1 MQAMRTLRWLLAVC
15 PALVLSCT
23 DSPTPPADSGAD
35 ASALDASSDLGADG
49 PATADAND
57 SGLPSAF
64 PTVAVTERWDIPGLT
79 GEVHILRTAGNVPH
93 LYARNRVDLARAH
106 GFVVAR
112 DRFFF
117 LDLARRY
124 GTGRLAALLGD
135 AALRTDQQN
144 LGVGMGFVTDNI
156 LRLLSPEQRAVFQG
170 FADGINAYIA
180 QAQDGALLSPSEY
193 TLAAPL
199 LGRRRAS
206 DLLEN
211 FTVRDVAAMNTTFL
225 YQSGFET
232 DDVGRD
238 RAARNL
244 PGDFTGQAL
253 ADLRAAGVF
262 PELWNPLR
270 QPAASRSADGWGL
283 ETATGTMAIARPAAP
298 PRDQR
303 PDAHPGAA
311 SMAVPLPALDRLAS
325 NLGEIQ
331 ARLMRDQEVGYG
343 SNSWAVMGSR
353 TRDGSTL
360 LAADGHLPLTI
371 PALFYQIGL
380 DTQTLGGGDIHQMG
394 IALTFLPATAMGTNG
409 RVAWG
414 FTQLGGDITDWY
426 REELVLDASGRPS
439 GTRFRGAV
447 RPLTVTEETV
457 GVANVPA
464 LMSVGRTE
472 RWSRYV
478 TFDGR
483 WINQIEGRRVRP
495 TDPTAPGEVRVQL
508 LGDVVVPG
516 DTDGDGVITAVSFDY
531 VGLDGGNAF
540 RAYDGYGKARNVREF
555 REASRSMLATSLNQ
569 VAADADGS
577 IYYAGWQAVP
587 CREYL
592 PREAD
597 RSWRVGA
604 NPRRLLD
611 GTTYGGFHI
620 PLRDGVIDESMGA
633 VDPYQC
639 VVPLDRTP
647 AALDPARGYVM
658 TANNEP
664 GNITGDDSVTNDPVY
679 IGGPWHDGF
688 RGARIDTVLTAGV
701 AARTLDGDAMATLQ
715 ADSRSNLGEVLVPAL
730 LDAIASA
737 RTAAAAT
744 PAAGSPE
751 ARLAAAWR
759 AHQADY
765 ESVER
770 RLTAWRTAGF
780 PAHSGV
786 ETFYHS
792 LVPNERE
799 LSVATSIHNA
809 WMGRFF
815 NGVFGDERLPDGVF
829 DNGGGGSVGRVRAML
844 RMLRGRGAGNPEML
858 ASYNPA
864 TQESAYFD
872 VLGTEAV
879 ETSREVALTA
889 LDAAL
894 TFLRAAPSAPGRGG
908 YGTNDMDQWVWGLRH
923 HVNFESIL
931 STFLDG
937 GSSLGALVSG
947 FSITPA
953 RIPLA
958 MNLAPTDPRAN
969 LPGFP
974 RPGDQWGVDA
984 ANSGFGGES
993 FTFGSGPTYRMVVA
1007 LRRGMP
1013 DAMEGRN
1020 VIPGGQS
1027 GLNNSEFYDDQAR
1040 LWLGNRA
1047 LPMLL
1052 SADAV
1057 VAAATGHEVLV
1068 PAPVRSGGTD

>member
-35 ASALDASSDLGADG
+35 ASALDASSDLGTDG

-180 QAQDGALLSPSEY
+180 QAQDGALSSPSEY

-244 PGDFTGQAL
+244 PGNFTGQAL

-283 ETATGTMAIARPAAP
+283 ETAAGTMAIARPAAP

-303 PDAHPGAA
+303 PDTHPGAA
-311 SMAVPLPALDRLAS
+311 SMAVPLPSLDRLAS

-331 ARLMRDQEVGYG
+331 ARLMRDHEVGYG

-426 REELVLDASGRPS
+426 REELVLDASGRPA
-439 GTRFRGAV
+439 GTRFRGEV

-508 LGDVVVPG
+508 LGDLVVPG

-815 NGVFGDERLPDGVF
+815 NGVFSDERLPDGVF

-844 RMLRGRGAGNPEML
+844 RMLRGRGRGQPRDAGLVQPRHAGER
-858 ASYNPA
+858 
-864 TQESAYFD
+864 
-872 VLGTEAV
+872 VL
-879 ETSREVALTA
+879 R
-889 LDAAL
+889 
-894 TFLRAAPSAPGRGG
+894 RARHRGRG
-908 YGTNDMDQWVWGLRH
+908 DQPRGGAHRPRRGAHLPARRPVGAGPRRLRHQRHGPVGVGPAAHGEVRVDPVDLPRRRIVAGRAGVGLLDYTGAYSAGDEPRADGPSRQPPGLPPAGRPVGRRRGQLGLR
-923 HVNFESIL
+923 
-931 STFLDG
+931 G
-937 GSSLGALVSG
+937 
-947 FSITPA
+947 
-953 RIPLA
+953 
-958 MNLAPTDPRAN
+958 
-969 LPGFP
+969 
-974 RPGDQWGVDA
+974 
-984 ANSGFGGES
+984 
-993 FTFGSGPTYRMVVA
+993 
-1007 LRRGMP
+1007 
-1013 DAMEGRN
+1013 
-1020 VIPGGQS
+1020 
-1027 GLNNSEFYDDQAR
+1027 
-1040 LWLGNRA
+1040 
-1047 LPMLL
+1047 
-1052 SADAV
+1052 
-1057 VAAATGHEVLV
+1057 
-1068 PAPVRSGGTD
+1068 